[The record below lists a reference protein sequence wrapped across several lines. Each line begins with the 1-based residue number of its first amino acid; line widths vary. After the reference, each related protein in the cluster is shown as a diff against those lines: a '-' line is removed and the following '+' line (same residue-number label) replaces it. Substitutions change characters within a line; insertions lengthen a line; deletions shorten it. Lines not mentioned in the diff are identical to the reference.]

1 MAEEFCSYHLKALKK
16 LQAQF
21 QGTAVSSLCVL
32 HFILSPVAT
41 LGNILVIHALW
52 KASSMSANIK
62 KFFLSLAVSDL
73 ALGLF
78 AQLIYAVVL
87 RMAANGGHNFD
98 LLCPT
103 ILTVCCFLLFLL
115 VCASFLNLTA
125 IAVDRLLAIT
135 LHLRYQEL
143 VTSKRVII
151 ALISVWLT
159 SGVAAFLYISVG
171 NENVI
176 VLAAVI
182 KFGGLLLTT
191 VAYINIYR
199 AVRHHQNQMKN
210 QLQHENESTVDL
222 FREMKSA
229 FNAMY
234 FYVIFVACYLPN
246 FCSIILLIT
255 DNYRESFW
263 LAFHFTFF
271 FVLLNSSLNPLVYC
285 WRYQE
290 IRQIMKSTVQNIL
303 RISET

>member
-1 MAEEFCSYHLKALKK
+1 MAEEFCSYHLNGLGQ
-16 LQAQF
+16 LVRF
-21 QGTAVSSLCVL
+21 HGTAVTSLCVL
-32 HFILSPVAT
+32 HFIFSPVAT
-41 LGNILVIHALW
+41 FANILVIRALW
-52 KASSMSANIK
+52 KASSMPANIK

-73 ALGLF
+73 AVGLF
-78 AQLIYAVVL
+78 AQLMVAVVL

-103 ILTVCCFLLFLL
+103 ILTVCFFSLLLL
-115 VCASFLNLTA
+115 GCASFLNVTA

-182 KFGGLLLTT
+182 KFVGLFLTT

-222 FREMKSA
+222 FREIKTT
-229 FNAMY
+229 FNALY

-246 FCSIILLIT
+246 FCSTTLLIT
-255 DNYRESFW
+255 DSLRKSFI
-263 LAFHFTFF
+263 LAFHVTFF
-271 FVLLNSSLNPLVYC
+271 FVLLNSSLNPVVYC

-290 IRQIMKSTVQNIL
+290 IRQIIKSTVKKIL
-303 RISET
+303 RITET